1 MTSLS
6 SSAVRRK
13 KRGRGKREEASTSE
27 PAFGVHE
34 PKQRKKRVQRD
45 GS

>member
-1 MTSLS
+1 MAPLS
-6 SSAVRRK
+6 FLVVRRK
-13 KRGRGKREEASTSE
+13 KRGRAKREEASTSE
-27 PAFGVHE
+27 PASGVHE